1 MPKINTRNPI
11 MKTDELTAVGAIYIL
26 IITITLYFTNIYSHN
41 KQFQKLAKITLE
53 TQHIAMEAQAEQKR
67 AYQAVDKVYSLLEEA
82 YSDIDYYQKLVGIK
96 EELKDYSTEE
106 IAMGLALA
114 WTESSWN
121 YEANHNSQAEGICGV
136 VPKFWKDYLIE
147 RDIELNSVAACIE
160 IFKYY
165 REDNTRKQAIKEY
178 KGIESK
184 KREYLIPYTIKIR
197 NLILK
202 RLQQ

>member
-1 MPKINTRNPI
+1 
-11 MKTDELTAVGAIYIL
+11 MKTDELTAVGAIYAL
-26 IITITLYFTNIYSHN
+26 IITIALYFTNIYNHN

-53 TQHIAMEAQAEQKR
+53 TQRITLETQRIAMEAKAEQKR
-67 AYQAVDKVYSLLEEA
+67 AYQAVDKVYMLLEEA

-121 YEANHNSQAEGICGV
+121 YEANHNSSAKGICGV
-136 VPKFWKDYLIE
+136 VPKLWEDYLIE
-147 RDIELNSVAACIE
+147 RYVELNSVAACIE

>member
-1 MPKINTRNPI
+1 
-11 MKTDELTAVGAIYIL
+11 MKTDELTAIGAIYAL
-26 IITITLYFTNIYSHN
+26 IITVALYFTNSYNHN
-41 KQFQKLAKITLE
+41 KQFQKLVKITLE
-53 TQHIAMEAQAEQKR
+53 NQHIAREAQAEQKR
-67 AYQAVDKVYSLLEEA
+67 AYQAVDKIYMLLEDA
-82 YSDIDYYQKLVGIK
+82 YSDIDYYRKLVGIK

-121 YEANHNSQAEGICGV
+121 YEANHNSSAKGICGV
-136 VPKFWKDYLIE
+136 VPKLWEDYLIE
-147 RDIELNSVAACIE
+147 RYVELNSVAACIE

-165 REDNTRKQAIKEY
+165 REDSTRKQAIKEY